1 MVLKVCL
8 AGATGWAGSELARG
22 IAKTADL
29 ELVAAVARKHAGRV
43 LGEVVGEPLLTGQI
57 NASAA
62 KALAT
67 PCDVFVEY
75 TKPDI
80 AKTNVLTA
88 LEHGAHVVVGTS
100 GLAES
105 DFAQIDVL
113 ARKQHRGVLA
123 CGNFALTV
131 VLLQRFAESAA
142 RLIPQWEII
151 DYAHDDK
158 VDAPSG
164 TARELAFRLSKVRNP
179 EPTVPLARLSH
190 QAPAQRRV

>member
-105 DFAQIDVL
+105 DFSQIDVL
-113 ARKQHRGVLA
+113 AQTASRRTCLRQLCLDGRAAPEVRRIRSQAHPA
-123 CGNFALTV
+123 MGN
-131 VLLQRFAESAA
+131 
-142 RLIPQWEII
+142 
-151 DYAHDDK
+151 H
-158 VDAPSG
+158 
-164 TARELAFRLSKVRNP
+164 
-179 EPTVPLARLSH
+179 
-190 QAPAQRRV
+190 